1 MNFET
6 HRMLKVE
13 ALKILYK
20 GLQKATQPVISE
32 RSGEIPETIV
42 EFRR

>member
-1 MNFET
+1 MNFESL
-6 HRMLKVE
+6 RMLKVE
-13 ALKILYK
+13 ARKSLYK
-20 GLQKATQPVISE
+20 RLEKATQPVISE